1 MFNRQIHHLLCH
13 IMLPRVMQHNPSIHC
28 STISFTW
35 TIFKFFLTVYKVV
48 NSKGAKEA
56 RLKMP
61 EISEFPLVPPLI
73 IIIIIIS
80 LFRTK
85 QHNHQIK
92 HWTNVTEDNM
102 RKLNRIP
109 ARLFLARDSIYAI
122 ARYMPSPVRP
132 SVCPSVCLSVCLSH
146 GWISQRRLKLG
157 SRNLHHRVAPW

>member
-1 MFNRQIHHLLCH
+1 
-13 IMLPRVMQHNPSIHC
+13 
-28 STISFTW
+28 
-35 TIFKFFLTVYKVV
+35 V

-92 HWTNVTEDNM
+92 H
-102 RKLNRIP
+102 
-109 ARLFLARDSIYAI
+109 
-122 ARYMPSPVRP
+122 
-132 SVCPSVCLSVCLSH
+132 
-146 GWISQRRLKLG
+146 
-157 SRNLHHRVAPW
+157 